1 MATPS
6 SFSSSAAARKK
17 APSPPKHRHDGTSGL
32 PFGMDWSPPPKRWE
46 GRNTIWPHNP
56 QTGWS
61 YCVMIPS
68 WIAQTPEASAT
79 ADNFLKSVVFYR
91 IHVGIQSPE
100 GISSSH
106 GVLRRFSDFL
116 KLSSD
121 LKQEFPRKGIPPAPP
136 KHAFSR
142 INSSRV
148 LLEERRNAL
157 EEWMQKLL
165 SDIELS
171 RSAPVAAFL
180 DLEAAA
186 RSYYQD
192 WNQHPSEAGSS
203 AKSSADSSPRP
214 DEHGSG
220 VLAESSQM
228 NSALAYG
235 NGPTGATGNG
245 MLGDSI
251 LDQPNERV
259 SSMSNHRKKNHVFLE
274 HGVRNGSID
283 TYKGVVSEE
292 DHDSNPGHARKDSAE
307 SIGSD
312 LSSLRGSELSV
323 PGVSSSLWDGPVDL
337 PSGIDGHSQTEQFTG
352 LDMQLLYD
360 MDAQIILPA
369 DQRPKLTR
377 LLITMDRRQVTAKTD
392 MEDLI
397 ARLNQEVAVKE
408 YLATKV
414 KDLEVELEATK
425 QKDREILQHA
435 VLTEREKITQLQW
448 DKDELYRKYSE
459 MESNLKIEQNEKTR
473 VQSEKTTASGEKEML
488 LEELETKRK
497 EVESLRQHLG
507 EVEAKSKADIKV
519 LVKEVKSLRNSQ
531 KEMKKVLNQYHEE
544 KTELEIGYKI
554 TNPRALKV
562 ETNNYLGNRYS
573 WKRIVNREKQ
583 RSARARLSR
592 AKILHECR
600 LLRERLQECTAKFV
614 ADEQDTMTIDLSS
627 LPDALDLVTTSDNR
641 IRLLV
646 AEAQLLSRDDE
657 QGSSDDGDNS
667 DGKSSV
673 TMSSEDAYVTDEETT
688 KMLSDLLI
696 DNAQLRL
703 RLNSLI
709 RNAVNTAVKTE
720 KEGSDGIMP
729 KKTVLN
735 WLLDR

>member
-6 SFSSSAAARKK
+6 SFSSARKK

-79 ADNFLKSVVFYR
+79 ADNFLKSIVFYR

-180 DLEAAA
+180 ELEAAA

-192 WNQHPSEAGSS
+192 WNQRPSEVGSS

-220 VLAESSQM
+220 VLSESSQM
-228 NSALAYG
+228 NSAFAHG

-245 MLGDSI
+245 MLGESI
-251 LDQPNERV
+251 LDQPNERA

-377 LLITMDRRQVTAKTD
+377 LLISMDRRQVTAKTD

-425 QKDREILQHA
+425 KKDKEILHQA

-497 EVESLRQHLG
+497 EVESLQQHIG
-507 EVEAKSKADIKV
+507 EFEAKSKADIKV

-544 KTELEIGYKI
+544 KTELE
-554 TNPRALKV
+554 
-562 ETNNYLGNRYS
+562 
-573 WKRIVNREKQ
+573 RIVNREKQ
-583 RSARARLSR
+583 RSTRARFSR
-592 AKILHECR
+592 EKILHECR

-720 KEGSDGIMP
+720 KEGSDGTVP

>member
-6 SFSSSAAARKK
+6 FSAAARKK
-17 APSPPKHRHDGTSGL
+17 VPSPPKHRHDGTSGL
-32 PFGMDWSPPPKRWE
+32 PFSMDWSPPPKRWE

-68 WIAQTPEASAT
+68 WIAQTPEASVT

-180 DLEAAA
+180 ELEAAA

-203 AKSSADSSPRP
+203 AKSSTDSSPRP

-228 NSALAYG
+228 NSALAHG
-235 NGPTGATGNG
+235 TGPTGATGNG
-245 MLGDSI
+245 VLGDSI

-259 SSMSNHRKKNHVFLE
+259 SSMLNHRKKNHVFLE

-323 PGVSSSLWDGPVDL
+323 PGVSSSLWDGTADL

-408 YLATKV
+408 YLAIKV

-425 QKDREILQHA
+425 QKDKEILQQA

-448 DKDELYRKYSE
+448 DKDELSRKYSE
-459 MESNLKIEQNEKTR
+459 MESNLKIEQVGFPLCPHGLVSYYPSYKYFLTFLSTQLQNEKTR

-497 EVESLRQHLG
+497 EVESLQQHLG

-544 KTELEIGYKI
+544 KTELE
-554 TNPRALKV
+554 
-562 ETNNYLGNRYS
+562 
-573 WKRIVNREKQ
+573 RIVNREKQ
-583 RSARARLSR
+583 RSTRARLSR
-592 AKILHECR
+592 EKVLHECR
-600 LLRERLQECTAKFV
+600 LLHERLQECTAKFLT
-614 ADEQDTMTIDLSS
+614 DEQDTMTIDLSS

-673 TMSSEDAYVTDEETT
+673 TMSSEDAYVIDEETT

-720 KEGSDGIMP
+720 KEGSDGVVP